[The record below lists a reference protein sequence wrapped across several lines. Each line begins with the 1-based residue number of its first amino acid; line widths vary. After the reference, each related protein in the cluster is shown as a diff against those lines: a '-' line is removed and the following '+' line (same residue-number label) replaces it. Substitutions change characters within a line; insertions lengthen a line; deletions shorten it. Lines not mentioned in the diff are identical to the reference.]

1 MVCVLKWWMDS
12 VNKNTERIVTIIFNK
27 IRRSVIEFALNDTTK
42 IRTKFVINKL
52 FATFSHSIIV
62 FGHIK

>member
-27 IRRSVIEFALNDTTK
+27 IRRSVFEFVLNDTTK
-42 IRTKFVINKL
+42 ISTK
-52 FATFSHSIIV
+52 
-62 FGHIK
+62 